1 MENETINNGNDKPK
15 RPQLLSI
22 LCVLT
27 FISSGLGIIT
37 SILTP
42 MMSDKLV
49 EFMVSMPS
57 YEQNLTQEGLIILKA
72 GWGYYMISL
81 ALISGSL
88 TGAIYMWKLKKIGFH
103 FYTIANIIL
112 FCLPSLILGL
122 NFDLIGLV
130 MPGVFIGLY
139 ALNLKYME

>member
-1 MENETINNGNDKPK
+1 MENETINTSNEKPK

-81 ALISGSL
+81 ALI
-88 TGAIYMWKLKKIGFH
+88 
-103 FYTIANIIL
+103 
-112 FCLPSLILGL
+112 
-122 NFDLIGLV
+122 
-130 MPGVFIGLY
+130 
-139 ALNLKYME
+139 